1 MANSTAKN
9 IRKNIVLYR
18 KKSGLTQ
25 AALSEL
31 SDIST
36 DYLSEIERG
45 KKIPRWDKLDAI
57 ADALEIETYKLV
69 MKPESS

>member
-1 MANSTAKN
+1 M
-9 IRKNIVLYR
+9 
-18 KKSGLTQ
+18 
-25 AALSEL
+25 
-31 SDIST
+31 

>member
-18 KKSGLTQ
+18 KKSRLTQ

-31 SDIST
+31 SDISM

>member
-1 MANSTAKN
+1 MELFLKYLTYIKRNL
-9 IRKNIVLYR
+9 VLAYE
-18 KKSGLTQ
+18 K
-25 AALSEL
+25 
-31 SDIST
+31 DISM

>member
-25 AALSEL
+25 AALSE
-31 SDIST
+31 
-36 DYLSEIERG
+36 LSEIERG